1 MEKNRAYG
9 AIDIGG
15 SKIKAGLVIDNDL
28 SQDFQEKTPKDKEE
42 LLDRLQ
48 SIIKKLEASADLS
61 AIAVGVPGLVSYK
74 IKRIIYSPNVGAL
87 SGLNFSE
94 LLKTEIPVF
103 IGNDADMAMYG
114 ENLRDESAVMITI
127 GTGLG
132 GAISLEGTP
141 PEMIKMSG
149 EIGHMKINLTGKKC
163 SCGRNGCLE
172 SYVSSRAIVLD
183 AIEKISPKICN
194 AKEVFDLARGGNKE
208 AKNIIEEMADALGVG
223 ISNLVN
229 ILGVEKIILSGQISK
244 SADLFLEKT
253 RETVVENILA
263 GDKRRFEISVSQ
275 HIDDGSLIGAARFAE
290 KQLWSS
296 SNG

>member
-48 SIIKKLEASADLS
+48 SIIKRLEASADLS

-94 LLKTEIPVF
+94 LLKTELPVF

-114 ENLRDESAVMITI
+114 ENLQDESAVMITI

-194 AKEVFDLARGGNKE
+194 AKEVFDLARDGNRE
-208 AKNIIEEMADALGVG
+208 AKNIIEEMAEALGVG

-253 RETVVENILA
+253 RETAVKNILA
-263 GDKRRFEISVSQ
+263 GDKRRFEISISQ
-275 HIDDGSLIGAARFAE
+275 HIDDGSLIGAARFVE